1 VSHFYNCFNPFFIE
15 IFAIKYYFINILE
28 PLTTEKRQFG
38 PEFEP
43 IREKQRRQSWFH
55 STHQGGTFSNSNF
68 NSGAELLGGYLG
80 KGSHSN
86 CKGCWTE
93 AEFGP
98 YGKK

>member
-1 VSHFYNCFNPFFIE
+1 MI
-15 IFAIKYYFINILE
+15 IKG
-28 PLTTEKRQFG
+28 PLSSEKRQFG
-38 PEFEP
+38 TNFDHFSHIVTGKRLLETHDKVP
-43 IREKQRRQSWFH
+43 IKEKQRRQSRFH
-55 STHQGGTFSNSNF
+55 STHSGGTFSNSNF

-98 YGKK
+98 NGKK